1 MYGIVSAIVLLGV
14 LIFVHEL
21 GHFLAARK
29 LGVRVTRFSLGFGPK
44 IAGVQKG
51 DTEYVLSA
59 IPLGGYVK
67 MVGEDIFEEEELSE
81 EEKKVAFSHQPVWVR
96 TLIVV
101 AGPFFNLLFAAVVLS
116 FVYLWGTPVLD
127 PVVGSVMENT
137 PAATAGI
144 QKGDL
149 IVAIDGK
156 PVDSWDTLSSTIHR
170 AAGKQVTLT
179 IKRKDKEIKVS
190 LVPEE
195 KEITTPLGKKLK
207 VGMMGVV
214 ASGTYHIKRSNP
226 FMAVFLGV
234 QKTIE
239 MIVLTLVGIV
249 KLIQRVVPWKSVG
262 GPILIFQMA
271 KQQAQAGLLAILSF
285 AAFISVN
292 LGIINLF
299 PIPVLDGGHL
309 LFLGIEKIMGRPPK
323 PQTVEWS
330 QKAGIFLLIT
340 LMVLACYN
348 DILRIVGHH
357 G

>member
-1 MYGIVSAIVLLGV
+1 MYGIVAAIVLLGA

-21 GHFLAARK
+21 GHFLAARR

-44 IAGVQKG
+44 IAGIQRGK
-51 DTEYVLSA
+51 TEYVLSA

-81 EEKKVAFSHQPVWVR
+81 EEKRVAFSHQPIWVR
-96 TLIVV
+96 ATIVA

-116 FVYLWGTPVLD
+116 MVYLWGAPVLD
-127 PVVGSVMENT
+127 PVVGSVVENT
-137 PAATAGI
+137 PAATAGL
-144 QKGDL
+144 QKGDRIL
-149 IVAIDGK
+149 AIDGK
-156 PVDSWDTLSSTIHR
+156 PVESWDELSSIVHR
-170 AAGKQVTLT
+170 SANKRITLKV
-179 IKRKDKEIKVS
+179 KRGDKEIEVS
-190 LVPEE
+190 LVPQE
-195 KEITTPLGKKLK
+195 KEITTPLGKRMK

-214 ASGTYHIKRSNP
+214 AAGTYHIKRSNP
-226 FMAVFLGV
+226 FMALFLGIK
-234 QKTIE
+234 KTVE
-239 MIVLTLVGIV
+239 MIVLTLIGLV

-271 KQQAQAGLLAILSF
+271 KQQAQAGMLAMLSF

-309 LFLGIEKIMGRPPK
+309 LFLAIEKAMGRPPR
-323 PQTVEWS
+323 PQTVEMA
-330 QKAGIFLLIT
+330 QKAGIFLLVT
-340 LMVLACYN
+340 LMLLACYN
-348 DILRIVGHH
+348 DILRIIGKH

>member
-1 MYGIVSAIVLLGV
+1 
-14 LIFVHEL
+14 
-21 GHFLAARK
+21 
-29 LGVRVTRFSLGFGPK
+29 
-44 IAGVQKG
+44 
-51 DTEYVLSA
+51 
-59 IPLGGYVK
+59 
-67 MVGEDIFEEEELSE
+67 
-81 EEKKVAFSHQPVWVR
+81 
-96 TLIVV
+96 
-101 AGPFFNLLFAAVVLS
+101 
-116 FVYLWGTPVLD
+116 
-127 PVVGSVMENT
+127 MENT
-137 PAATAGI
+137 PAAMAGLK
-144 QKGDL
+144 KGDR

-156 PVDSWDTLSSTIHR
+156 SVESWDVLSSTVHKS
-170 AAGKQVTLT
+170 AGKEITLT
-179 IKRKDKEIKVS
+179 IKRGEKEIKVS

-195 KEITTPLGKKLK
+195 KEITTPFGKKMK

-234 QKTIE
+234 KKTIE
-239 MIVLTLVGIV
+239 MIVLTLMGIV

-309 LFLGIEKIMGRPPK
+309 LFLGIEKAMGRPPK
-323 PQTVEWS
+323 PQTVEMA
-330 QKAGIFLLIT
+330 QKAGVFVLVT
-340 LMVLACYN
+340 LMLLACYN
-348 DILRIVGHH
+348 DILRIVGRH